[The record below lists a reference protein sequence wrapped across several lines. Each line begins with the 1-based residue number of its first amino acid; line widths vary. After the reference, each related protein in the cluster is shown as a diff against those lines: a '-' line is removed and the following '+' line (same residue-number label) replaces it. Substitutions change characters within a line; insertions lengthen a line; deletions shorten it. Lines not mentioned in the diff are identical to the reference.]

1 MIAPLITNK
10 QMNVEDSFREFLTPK
25 VLLTRI
31 LGVKKYKSS
40 QKGSFIYPDWIA
52 GMFMLFK
59 SSDYLKLGGFDQSY
73 FMYCED
79 MDICARMR
87 NLGLNY
93 AVQKNICVVHEARR
107 DSSKKLRYFNWHI
120 KSLLR
125 FWFNFYFKRF

>member
-1 MIAPLITNK
+1 MKRIIITGGTGR
-10 QMNVEDSFREFLTPK
+10 FGK
-25 VLLTRI
+25 VLR
-31 LGVKKYKSS
+31 KYKSN

-79 MDICARMR
+79 MDICARMKD
-87 NLGLNY
+87 LGLNY

-107 DSSKKLRYFNWHI
+107 DSSKKLKYFNWHI